1 MARYTGPV
9 CKLCRREGMK
19 LFLKGTRCMS
29 KKCSMEERKNPPG
42 LPSKRKGKVTEY
54 SFQLREKQK
63 VKRIYGVLEKKFRD
77 YFDKAHHA
85 EGITGELLL
94 QFLERR
100 LDNVVFRLGF
110 ATSRSQART
119 FITHGHV
126 MVNGHRVDIASY
138 QIKIGDKVSF
148 NPKFQ
153 SSSMLEMNINQ
164 AKSLNRNPNWLSADF
179 EKKTGEILS
188 LPKREHVDLP
198 VKEQVIVELYSK

>member
-1 MARYTGPV
+1 
-9 CKLCRREGMK
+9 
-19 LFLKGTRCMS
+19 
-29 KKCSMEERKNPPG
+29 MEEKKNPPG
-42 LPSKRKGKVTEY
+42 LPPKRKSKVTEY

-63 VKRIYGVLEKKFRD
+63 VKRMYGVLEKKFRD
-77 YFDKAHHA
+77 YFNKAHHA

-100 LDNVVFRLGF
+100 LDNVVFRMGF

-119 FITHGHV
+119 FIQHGHL
-126 MVNGHRVDIASY
+126 MVNGHKVDIASY
-138 QIKIGDKVSF
+138 QIKVGDKVSI

-153 SSSMLEMNINQ
+153 SSAMLLLSIEQ
-164 AKSLNRNPNWLSADF
+164 AKSLNRTPNWLSPDF
-179 EKKTGEILS
+179 ENKSGEILS